1 MTISRRYTTIIGTRD
16 FLKLY
21 TPDALEA
28 WPLSVVVL
36 VWWNFQ
42 SRIRGYLFI
51 YGLNIATIKI
61 QRRPREVIF
70 FGFTLP
76 PSTVENCIHT

>member
-21 TPDALEA
+21 TPDALVA

-36 VWWNFQ
+36 VLFGEIFQ
-42 SRIRGYLFI
+42 SRIICTSNTTL
-51 YGLNIATIKI
+51 LDLTKI
-61 QRRPREVIF
+61 DFQDYAITFEQFKVPASSSIEI
-70 FGFTLP
+70 
-76 PSTVENCIHT
+76 S